1 MRETVPL
8 ALIQE
13 CVLEFLRDRD
23 DAAVFG
29 AQAVNAYVDEPR
41 MSQDVDILSLD
52 AASLADAIRA
62 LLNEKFNIAMGGRS
76 VANGAGF
83 RVYQIRQPRNR
94 HLVDV
99 RQVSQLPSCER
110 IERILVPLPSELISQ
125 KVISLTARSKTA
137 KGMTDLADLRRLL
150 LAFPNLKASNS
161 SVLDALQVANA
172 GEAVLAKWQ
181 EIADSEIELEDEDAG
196 Y

>member
-41 MSQDVDILSLD
+41 MSQDVDILSLN
-52 AASLADAIRA
+52 AESLAESIRA
-62 LLNEKFNIAMGGRS
+62 LLNEKFNIAMRVRS

-110 IERILVPLPSELISQ
+110 LERILVPLPSELISQ